1 MMKYLDLV
9 YDFEIKKIERKNISI
24 QIKQNQI
31 FLLLKRVEANIKIK
45 SKAYSLAAKQIKI
58 IFSFTDEGQLILND
72 FDISGLYINYFW
84 TKLLVKSFIY
94 FKKNLLIEQIQQ
106 HYFEYIEK
114 CNDLLEDFKVN
125 KLKIENNTIKIECNK
140 I

>member
-1 MMKYLDLV
+1 
-9 YDFEIKKIERKNISI
+9 
-24 QIKQNQI
+24 
-31 FLLLKRVEANIKIK
+31 VEANIKIN

-94 FKKNLLIEQIQQ
+94 FNKNLLIEQIQQ
-106 HYFEYIEK
+106 HYFECIEK
-114 CNDLLEDFKVN
+114 CNELLDEFKVN

>member
-1 MMKYLDLV
+1 MEKLHMKKKNNFFWEKITSILMDMMSYLDLV

-31 FLLLKRVEANIKIK
+31 VLLLKRVEANIKIN
-45 SKAYSLAAKQIKI
+45 SKAYSFASKQIKI

-84 TKLLVKSFIY
+84 TKLLV
-94 FKKNLLIEQIQQ
+94 
-106 HYFEYIEK
+106 
-114 CNDLLEDFKVN
+114 
-125 KLKIENNTIKIECNK
+125 
-140 I
+140 